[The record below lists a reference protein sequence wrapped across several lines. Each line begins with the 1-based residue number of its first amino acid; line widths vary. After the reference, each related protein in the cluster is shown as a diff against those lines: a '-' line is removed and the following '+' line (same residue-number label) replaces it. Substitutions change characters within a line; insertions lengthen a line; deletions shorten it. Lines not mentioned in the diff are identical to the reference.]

1 MVGNM
6 DEGRVKQRSRE
17 SKGRRTYQNTLVS
30 DTGHKGRV
38 NFVIK
43 LKIKKLNLAKLNYTL
58 KSIAGKR
65 KVTFSS
71 FYFMNLS
78 N

>member
-1 MVGNM
+1 M
-6 DEGRVKQRSRE
+6 
-17 SKGRRTYQNTLVS
+17 LVS

-38 NFVIK
+38 NLVIK
-43 LKIKKLNLAKLNYTL
+43 LKIKKLNLAKFNYTL